1 MAGVLVS
8 TSTGAMGS
16 VLAKLAAML
25 RDEYKLL
32 KGVRGDIEFLKKE
45 LEAMYAFLLVMSDVD
60 QPDELAKIRVKA
72 VRDLSFE
79 IEDSID
85 KFMLLVEHESS
96 STDNGFK
103 DLINKCKR
111 KLTDTK
117 TRYEIAKELKHLKG
131 KIKEVSERYA
141 RYTIDGSSSKPS
153 NINAKVDPRV
163 LAFFKDASELVG
175 IDGPRDEL
183 VTYLSEE
190 SGSANQLKIVSL
202 VGYGGLGKTTLA
214 NQAYHKLGA
223 GFECRAFVSI
233 SQNPDMTKIL
243 SSILSQ
249 ISNGDTDNR
258 LLGDQQTIINHIREC
273 LENKRYFLVMDDI
286 WDVPTWKFLECA
298 LFKNKCGGRILTTT
312 RINDVARSCCS
323 SGGGLIYKMRPLS
336 EDDSKKLFYK
346 RIFGSEENCPF
357 DLKEAT
363 ADILKKCGG
372 LPLAINS
379 ISSLLATRQTKE
391 GWDQVRCSFQFAKDK
406 SSEIEAMNYIL
417 SLSYFD
423 LPHYL
428 RSCLL
433 YLTLFPEDY
442 EIKRERLV
450 HRWISEGLICRED
463 GKDLVELGDG
473 YFHELINRSLIQP
486 VQIGYD
492 GKASYCRVHDI
503 ILDFLISKSADES
516 FCTLLGNHSNHTHF
530 SDSKVRWLSLMGDG
544 EQGNVIKHNNVDL
557 SHLRSLSTFGYGF
570 GKKISSFVKSN
581 ALRVLDLEGCHGLK
595 DHHLKNIGRFSQ
607 LRYLSIYDTGI
618 SELPEQIGDLQYL
631 ETLNAFSD
639 YLDELPET
647 ITRLQRL
654 MHLSVSR
661 FTRLPDGIGNM
672 KNLRALWNVNILK
685 QSLNFVHELNELTK
699 LRTLTINWDADEIEG
714 HKLDGYKEKLVSSL
728 CKLDRCNL
736 RTLCIYL
743 DLGEKDGHLGDNPFI
758 PALNSI
764 QDIHLYGGE
773 ICRMTKWLVSL
784 VNLQKLTIYVAVI
797 EEQDL
802 QMIGDIPTLV
812 EFDLDVY
819 GTCVITNRGFQQLQK
834 FVIKCNDVMFESR
847 AMPKLV
853 EFRLSI
859 RSIKFNTADSSGGGF
874 DFGICHLSSLDTV
887 HVTIDCRGLRG
898 AAVEASEGAIRSM
911 SAIHTNHLKLEI
923 TRKYA
928 NQML

>member
-8 TSTGAMGS
+8 TSIGAMGA

-25 RDEYKLL
+25 GDEYKLL
-32 KGVRGDIEFLKKE
+32 KGVRGDIKFLKKE
-45 LEAMYAFLLVMSDVD
+45 LEAMYAFLLVMSDVE
-60 QPDELAKIRVKA
+60 QPDEQSKIRVKA

-85 KFMLLVEHESS
+85 KFMLLVEPASS
-96 STDNGFK
+96 CTGNSFK
-103 DLINKCKR
+103 ELISKCKG
-111 KLTDTK
+111 KLTDIK
-117 TRYEIAKELKHLKG
+117 IHYEIAKELKHIKG
-131 KIKEVSERYA
+131 QVKEVSERYA
-141 RYTIDGSSSKPS
+141 RYTIYGSSSKPS
-153 NINAKVDPRV
+153 NVKVDPRV

-183 VTYLSEE
+183 VRYLSEE
-190 SGSANQLKIVSL
+190 SESANQLKIVSL

-214 NQAYHKLGA
+214 NQAYHKLG
-223 GFECRAFVSI
+223 GSFECRAFVSI
-233 SQNPDMTKIL
+233 SQNPDMNKIL

-249 ISNGDTDNR
+249 ISNGETDNR
-258 LLGDQQTIINHIREC
+258 LLGDQQTIISHIREF
-273 LENKRYFLVMDDI
+273 LENKRYFIVMDDI
-286 WDVPTWKFLECA
+286 WDVPTWKILECA
-298 LFKNKCGGRILTTT
+298 LFKNKCGSRIMTTT
-312 RINDVARSCCS
+312 RVNDVARACCS
-323 SGGGLIYKMRPLS
+323 SVRGLIYRMKPLN

-346 RIFGSEENCPF
+346 RIFGSEEDCPF
-357 DLKEAT
+357 DLKEAS

-391 GWDQVRCSFQFAKDK
+391 GWDQVRCSIQFAKDK

-463 GKDLVELGDG
+463 GEDIVELGDR
-473 YFHELINRSLIQP
+473 YFHELVNRSLIQP

-503 ILDFLISKSADES
+503 ILDFLISKSADEG
-516 FCTLLGNHSNHTHF
+516 FCTLLGNHSNLTHF
-530 SDSKVRWLSLMGDG
+530 SDRKVRRLSLMGDG
-544 EQGNVIKHNNVDL
+544 EQGNGIKPNKLDL

-570 GKKISSFVKSN
+570 GKQVPFFLKSN
-581 ALRVLDLEGCHGLK
+581 ALRVLDLEGCRGLK

-607 LRYLSIYDTGI
+607 LRYLNIYDTGI
-618 SELPEQIGDLQYL
+618 SELPGQIGDLQYL

-639 YLDELPET
+639 SLDELPET
-647 ITRLQRL
+647 INRLQRL

-685 QSLNFVHELNELTK
+685 QSLKFVHGLSELTK

-714 HKLDGYKEKLVSSL
+714 RKLFGHKESLVSSL
-728 CKLDRCNL
+728 CKLDACNL

-758 PALNSI
+758 PSLNSI

-773 ICRMTKWLVSL
+773 ICWMTKWLVSL

-797 EEQDL
+797 EQQDL

-812 EFDLDVY
+812 EFNLDVC
-819 GTCVITNRGFQQLQK
+819 GTCVVTDRGFQQLQK
-834 FVIKCNDVMFESR
+834 FVIKCNDLMFESG

-853 EFRLSI
+853 EFCLSI
-859 RSIKFNTADSSGGGF
+859 RSIKFNSADSGAGGF

-887 HVTIDCRGLRG
+887 HVTIDCRGVRA
-898 AAVEASEGAIRSM
+898 AAVEATEGAIRSM
-911 SAIHTNHLKLEI
+911 SRIHPNHPTLEI
-923 TRKYA
+923 TRKYP